1 MKMINNSQESQQ
13 IYALSDPRDG
23 LIYYVGKSG
32 DAERRF
38 YLHLHGYNGRRE
50 KKWIRELHLLGM
62 TPILLILEVIHVG
75 PKVHRTTHERE
86 RYWIEEMLRRGQ
98 PLLNVHGVTRSF
110 PRHGR
115 VPGS

>member
-75 PKVHRTTHERE
+75 PKVNRSTANKILRGLSNLYGETFTLSNVTGINLASRDS
-86 RYWIEEMLRRGQ
+86 EED
-98 PLLNVHGVTRSF
+98 
-110 PRHGR
+110 
-115 VPGS
+115 